1 VLTFQL
7 WHEAWTQNWVT
18 ETMWRARLWIPYAS
32 MPVGLGLLSLQYV
45 GDLLAI
51 ITGREPPFGIDPSEQ
66 PL

>member
-1 VLTFQL
+1 
-7 WHEAWTQNWVT
+7 
-18 ETMWRARLWIPYAS
+18 

-51 ITGREPPFGIDPSEQ
+51 ITGREPPFGIDPAEQ